1 MHSGFVR
8 PYAVEVRA
16 DVLLAGDGAIETA
29 RIAEP
34 VTKVGVVGVPVLGQ
48 GDLVI
53 YMPAFAMLVHA
64 AGMGEAAGMGKA
76 RACRTATGKAGMRRA
91 AKAAADMAAAAATSV
106 AATATAAAT
115 VAATAAAATT
125 VAAAAT
131 TAASAPTTGMRESAG
146 RTGQHQDCDEYRE
159 MVFHGGDL
167 LRVNR
172 VYCIPLLRR
181 RDGPPKTSQLFVR
194 QAAIWLKARCEQV
207 TLSAYD
213 SLLFGSCQP

>member
-1 MHSGFVR
+1 
-8 PYAVEVRA
+8 
-16 DVLLAGDGAIETA
+16 
-29 RIAEP
+29 
-34 VTKVGVVGVPVLGQ
+34 
-48 GDLVI
+48 
-53 YMPAFAMLVHA
+53 
-64 AGMGEAAGMGKA
+64 MGEAAGMGKA
-76 RACRTATGKAGMRRA
+76 RACSTAMGKARMRCA
-91 AKAAADMAAAAATSV
+91 AKAAADMAAAATS
-106 AATATAAAT
+106 
-115 VAATAAAATT
+115 VAATAAAAAVAATTAAATTTT
-125 VAAAAT
+125 VAAAAAT

-207 TLSAYD
+207 ALSAYD